1 MNLQTQSYRTPVGL
15 RPFHLT
21 YLYESI
27 LSGTAIQYQKYI
39 VGEGSNQQPSL
50 LFGVYQLS
58 LTLDGNVNKSYIP
71 YSDLTKPNS
80 MKTNTALLLVLMA
93 LLFTACGSSQQV
105 MNCPQFYKKK
115 DRIRNQ
121 HLTLRSFK
129 KTRKVAKAPQK
140 IQPNQERIDAPDN
153 HYPETVSL
161 HGLTTPPADLITYR
175 YKPYEYET
183 FEVVREESAEKTL
196 IGDDFPPQKVIS
208 KDELKSLKKDLKEV
222 RNTVKNTKGMAIAS
236 LIVGVL
242 SLFVAGIPLGT
253 LAAIFGSISMS
264 KLERGNGRGIAI
276 AGFVIGVV
284 GIFGALIF
292 LITMA

>member
-1 MNLQTQSYRTPVGL
+1 
-15 RPFHLT
+15 
-21 YLYESI
+21 
-27 LSGTAIQYQKYI
+27 
-39 VGEGSNQQPSL
+39 
-50 LFGVYQLS
+50 
-58 LTLDGNVNKSYIP
+58 
-71 YSDLTKPNS
+71 

-93 LLFTACGSSQQV
+93 LLFTACGSTQQV
-105 MNCPQFYKKK
+105 MDCPQFYKKK

-140 IQPNQERIDAPDN
+140 IQPNQKRIDAPDN

-183 FEVVREESAEKTL
+183 FEVAREETAEKTL

-208 KDELKSLKKDLKEV
+208 KDELQSLKKDLKEV

-236 LIVGVL
+236 LIVGIL